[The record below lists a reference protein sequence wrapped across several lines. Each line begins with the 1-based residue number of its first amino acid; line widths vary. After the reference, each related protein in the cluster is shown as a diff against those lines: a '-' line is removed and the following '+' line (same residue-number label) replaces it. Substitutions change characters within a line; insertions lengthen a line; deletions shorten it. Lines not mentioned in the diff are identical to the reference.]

1 MKRLIPLVELG
12 EGQEGIIT
20 DVHGGHG
27 LRRNLEGLGVAP
39 GRKVKM
45 ISKHF
50 RAGPVVI
57 SVVGTQVAMGYGMA
71 RKILVQ
77 PLPKNSAAG

>member
-1 MKRLIPLVELG
+1 MEKLVSLAELREG
-12 EGQEGIIT
+12 EEGII
-20 DVHGGHG
+20 VSIHGGHG

-45 ISKHF
+45 ISKQF

-57 SVVGTQVAMGYGMA
+57 SVVGTQVAMGHGMA
-71 RKILVQ
+71 RKVLVQ
-77 PLPKNSAAG
+77 PLSKNNAVR

>member
-1 MKRLIPLVELG
+1 MGKLIPLVELKEG
-12 EGQEGIIT
+12 EEGII
-20 DVHGGHG
+20 VGIHGGHG

-45 ISKHF
+45 VSKHF